1 MSDTYFGMLGS
12 MVFAGQAFGS
22 FIASPVLQKAP
33 PKYVLIICLMINVAS
48 LIVFTLTN
56 IIAILCVVRCI
67 TGIMQVFFTIFM
79 PVWVDAFG
87 NEEE

>member
-48 LIVFTLTN
+48 LIIFTLTN
-56 IIAILCVVRCI
+56 KVHNRNNAGFLHYLHARLGRCLRK
-67 TGIMQVFFTIFM
+67 
-79 PVWVDAFG
+79 
-87 NEEE
+87 